1 MIEKLEHTPATLLEI
16 WMVSA
21 AIIALGLGAMSDISV
36 RNNAP
41 YILLFG
47 LLMHAYAMFRIY
59 SK

>member
-1 MIEKLEHTPATLLEI
+1 MVEKLEHTQATILEI

-21 AIIALGLGAMSDISV
+21 AIIALALGAMTDMSV

-47 LLMHAYAMFRIY
+47 LLLHSYAMYRIY
-59 SK
+59 AK